1 MGDNGLFPAS
11 YNKFLTRRDAMK
23 GYEFQHAP
31 SGSAAP
37 PVVTFRD
44 KLHWW
49 TWGRW
54 RRMKQIRQER
64 DKVQQEILQMR
75 KGLSPRER

>member
-1 MGDNGLFPAS
+1 MSDDGLFPKP
-11 YNKFLTRRDAMK
+11 YGRFLRQRDAVK
-23 GYEFQHAP
+23 GYEFQQAP
-31 SGSAAP
+31 VGSTP
-37 PVVTFRD
+37 PPMITFRD

-64 DKVQQEILQMR
+64 DQFQQAIVQMR
-75 KGLSPRER
+75 KGPSSRER